1 MSIPS
6 VKSKVINL
14 EMKSDKFIDV
24 VSQKFKSLYNV
35 VPEEDTEMD
44 EFNEMFGL
52 TDFAKSQEVTLFVID
67 EATTIPEEIHI
78 TADELK
84 QWSWRFGHTPK
95 FTHSFKTKSMDL
107 KYYLTLRK
115 GVLNHSN

>member
-1 MSIPS
+1 M
-6 VKSKVINL
+6 
-14 EMKSDKFIDV
+14 
-24 VSQKFKSLYNV
+24 

-67 EATTIPEEIHI
+67 EATTIPEEIHK

-95 FTHSFKTKSMDL
+95 LHIHSKPKAW
-107 KYYLTLRK
+107 
-115 GVLNHSN
+115 V